1 MNVKAQLKVEILRH
15 LYLFAYDGRINKVL
29 SFH

>member
-1 MNVKAQLKVEILRH
+1 MNVKAQPKVEILRQLH
-15 LYLFAYDGRINKVL
+15 VFAYDGRINKVL

>member
-1 MNVKAQLKVEILRH
+1 MNVKAKLKVEILRH
-15 LYLFAYDGRINKVL
+15 LHVPAYDDRINKVL